1 MAERIEVD
9 PYELKRASA
18 ITVAA
23 AQELGRIFGN
33 LRGALALESDTTNF
47 PWGNDSFGN
56 KFAGGAK
63 GYKATR
69 TSLLDS
75 GDALA
80 NGAVGFADGQVQAAD
95 LMIASDEKE

>member
-18 ITVAA
+18 ITVDAA
-23 AQELGRIFGN
+23 AELKRIVTK

-47 PWGNDSFGN
+47 PWGNDSFGG
-56 KFAGGAK
+56 KFAGGTK
-63 GYKATR
+63 GYKVTR
-69 TSLLDS
+69 KSLLES

-80 NGAVGFADGQVQAAD
+80 SGAVGFADGQVQAAL